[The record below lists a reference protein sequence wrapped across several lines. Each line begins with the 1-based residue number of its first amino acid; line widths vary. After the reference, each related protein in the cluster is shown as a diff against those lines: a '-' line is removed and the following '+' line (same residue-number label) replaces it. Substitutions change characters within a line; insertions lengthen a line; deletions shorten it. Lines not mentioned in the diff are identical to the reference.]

1 MKNKSKKI
9 NMISEIL
16 NGHRLTLGVA
26 VMILNKQEVGMKA
39 LLVTLGVIGY
49 VTLVIGHYV
58 VIDYVRNT
66 CKESTDK

>member
-1 MKNKSKKI
+1 
-9 NMISEIL
+9 MIPEIS
-16 NGHRLTLGVA
+16 NGHRLTLSVA
-26 VMILNKQEVGMKA
+26 ARILNKKGGIMKA
-39 LLVTLGVIGY
+39 LFVTLGVIGY

>member
-1 MKNKSKKI
+1 
-9 NMISEIL
+9 
-16 NGHRLTLGVA
+16 
-26 VMILNKQEVGMKA
+26 MKA